1 VLLPDGGARGRE
13 ERLEMRLKDLTGQ
26 RFGRLTVLRRGEDL
40 VRETLRPYMAPQR
53 VRLVRWHCR
62 CDCGREVD
70 VLAISLR
77 SGGTRSCGCL
87 RRERLRE
94 RNRGRGNGGTSRTPS
109 PTAETEVDE

>member
-1 VLLPDGGARGRE
+1 
-13 ERLEMRLKDLTGQ
+13 MRLKELTGQ
-26 RFGRLTVLRRGEDL
+26 RFGRLVVLRRGEDL

-62 CDCGREVD
+62 CDCGSEVD

-94 RNRGRGNGGTSRTPS
+94 RKRGNGGTSRTWRRARNVRRSKLRSS
-109 PTAETEVDE
+109 PTAETEVDACGKD